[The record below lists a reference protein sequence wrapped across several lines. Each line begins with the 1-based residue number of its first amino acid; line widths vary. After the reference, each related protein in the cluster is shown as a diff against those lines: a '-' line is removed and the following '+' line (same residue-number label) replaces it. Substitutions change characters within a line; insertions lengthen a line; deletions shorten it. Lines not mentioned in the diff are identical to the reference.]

1 MSKANRLLNL
11 LFWNAYQIVWP
22 EEILFLDIEEI
33 EAEFEDFDFVE
44 FQSCRLFDFV
54 EINSSEILLNGRHCS
69 DKLKKSYNQL
79 RLSFILYFYLYIHD
93 VHASMLLSKCLFFP
107 FQDRKTNLISFDK
120 EKMKLKNEFII
131 KLV

>member
-1 MSKANRLLNL
+1 MIKLKLFKVLNQFSRFMDLWSKKVCKKVY
-11 LFWNAYQIVWP
+11 FEMFYQIVWP

-54 EINSSEILLNGRHCS
+54 EIDSSEILLNGRHCS

-79 RLSFILYFYLYIHD
+79 RLSFILHFYLYIHD

-107 FQDRKTNLISFDK
+107 FKIEIQI
-120 EKMKLKNEFII
+120 
-131 KLV
+131 